1 MKTLF
6 LKSVV
11 LGAAVLTAAF
21 LLVPFARAEEPPRPM
36 PTGHGGGQPDDGMQ
50 PFDPNPSAPNSL
62 TRQFMTYGKDSDGN
76 TIPRKTLRI
85 TNNTADTVY
94 PIMRDENSNIL
105 KSDPGLGLYDPYDP
119 PKREYR
125 GYIGYERGGKFYFGL
140 QKGESILV
148 SLPLVFWNAG
158 RIAIGTDGKYL
169 TPSGVVNP
177 LRYDPNAHRSIAR
190 AETSSGN
197 ISDGVVMWY
206 RAEIAKGPTDDSED
220 QLAEWTVRDH
230 TYLVNDEITRKTH
243 REIPDTQLVTLIN
256 YDVSNVDNLYLPLAM
271 AANDVWVVPQR
282 STGAPP
288 NENRDGWEP
297 GSDPDVYGWVG
308 ADNTIAFLQT
318 QIRAFTADDNKLLG
332 KYFKDS
338 KGWPFYNIPNPPNAP
353 KKIPSGAN
361 VFAQSPIRGLGV
373 VSSYSTGEWDT
384 DKFMLSSGGA
394 EPRAATIGWAGTPPD
409 GDPPGQPILHLNLAP
424 SEREKIAFLQVGY
437 LVKGVPPDQ
446 PPTPNPIQE
455 GTKILEIV
463 DRATGTVKL
472 SKNLVNPSKN
482 CAFTFSRPVDDYVSD
497 AMIRLWYSWAQYY
510 LKHWNDGNPDAPTK
524 ETPIIGSLKANT
536 GTLTF
541 TQPHREL
548 VKGMAVKGPGLDDAQ
563 TEKGV
568 HQGDALIL
576 EIAGDQRSVILSQLA
591 NKTSENAE
599 FKVRPPQSL
608 LYTPAKEADPG
619 FPLIGNKFVFGN
631 VPPWHNPYEFSQQV
645 YMIMASMN
653 QIGEPN
659 NDSVSKFMQD
669 IVGANMGFIFNN
681 EAKKVFDAQEIIA
694 MIRDMIKSVLRG
706 VTDFT
711 KFPDEVID
719 KKHTRWYP
727 DPSERTGDQDFN
739 VFNLDPFVWFVHV
752 KLGFSGY
759 GFSVD
764 DDTADIGA
772 GGASELQLTVT
783 ETGGLKNTDPWTIQ
797 APYGP
802 VKKVSC
808 LYSGPAPTNGDT
820 LFQDIKRV
828 SGKVD
833 DPNTPITITAPAGRL
848 LSNGDTV
855 VIENVPDPAGLKANN
870 TFKIGNLT
878 RETFDL
884 FDKETG
890 KMPITSSGACEG
902 GAGKCGRWGY
912 PKHPYIDSGND
923 LKKVFY
929 RVTGDDALGTFL
941 GTFVSVNDVDRTKK
955 GQFRI
960 WRLGRQKVV
969 HETVGRLL
977 LEDNLTD
984 AEGTPLMAGTYTFT
998 FFGTEEPPRVSGG
1011 GGVPPP
1017 NLGAIRENI
1026 HDEMDRIEDRLHRLQ
1041 KQHSET
1047 KESARK
1053 ERWLEM
1059 RISVLTARLQYP
1071 TDEVL
1076 QQLEQEIEARQSLG
1090 REAWRSFLDQLNTR
1104 IVELQNGG

>member
-1 MKTLF
+1 MNGF
-6 LKSVV
+6 SSSRSSFNGHVASAQPSVRYGPSRSYKS
-11 LGAAVLTAAF
+11 A
-21 LLVPFARAEEPPRPM
+21 
-36 PTGHGGGQPDDGMQ
+36 
-50 PFDPNPSAPNSL
+50 
-62 TRQFMTYGKDSDGN
+62 DSD
-76 TIPRKTLRI
+76 
-85 TNNTADTVY
+85 
-94 PIMRDENSNIL
+94 
-105 KSDPGLGLYDPYDP
+105 
-119 PKREYR
+119 
-125 GYIGYERGGKFYFGL
+125 
-140 QKGESILV
+140 
-148 SLPLVFWNAG
+148 
-158 RIAIGTDGKYL
+158 
-169 TPSGVVNP
+169 
-177 LRYDPNAHRSIAR
+177 
-190 AETSSGN
+190 
-197 ISDGVVMWY
+197 
-206 RAEIAKGPTDDSED
+206 
-220 QLAEWTVRDH
+220 
-230 TYLVNDEITRKTH
+230 
-243 REIPDTQLVTLIN
+243 
-256 YDVSNVDNLYLPLAM
+256 
-271 AANDVWVVPQR
+271 
-282 STGAPP
+282 
-288 NENRDGWEP
+288 
-297 GSDPDVYGWVG
+297 
-308 ADNTIAFLQT
+308 
-318 QIRAFTADDNKLLG
+318 
-332 KYFKDS
+332 
-338 KGWPFYNIPNPPNAP
+338 
-353 KKIPSGAN
+353 
-361 VFAQSPIRGLGV
+361 
-373 VSSYSTGEWDT
+373 
-384 DKFMLSSGGA
+384 
-394 EPRAATIGWAGTPPD
+394 
-409 GDPPGQPILHLNLAP
+409 
-424 SEREKIAFLQVGY
+424 
-437 LVKGVPPDQ
+437 
-446 PPTPNPIQE
+446 E
-455 GTKILEIV
+455 G
-463 DRATGTVKL
+463 
-472 SKNLVNPSKN
+472 
-482 CAFTFSRPVDDYVSD
+482 
-497 AMIRLWYSWAQYY
+497 
-510 LKHWNDGNPDAPTK
+510 
-524 ETPIIGSLKANT
+524 
-536 GTLTF
+536 
-541 TQPHREL
+541 
-548 VKGMAVKGPGLDDAQ
+548 
-563 TEKGV
+563 
-568 HQGDALIL
+568 
-576 EIAGDQRSVILSQLA
+576 
-591 NKTSENAE
+591 
-599 FKVRPPQSL
+599 
-608 LYTPAKEADPG
+608 
-619 FPLIGNKFVFGN
+619 
-631 VPPWHNPYEFSQQV
+631 
-645 YMIMASMN
+645 
-653 QIGEPN
+653 
-659 NDSVSKFMQD
+659 
-669 IVGANMGFIFNN
+669 
-681 EAKKVFDAQEIIA
+681 
-694 MIRDMIKSVLRG
+694 
-706 VTDFT
+706 
-711 KFPDEVID
+711 
-719 KKHTRWYP
+719 
-727 DPSERTGDQDFN
+727 
-739 VFNLDPFVWFVHV
+739 
-752 KLGFSGY
+752 
-759 GFSVD
+759 
-764 DDTADIGA
+764 ADIGA